1 LNDRGEPLPVL
12 EGFETLVLQLGGA
25 RIEIRAPTAEMHW
38 LRLLF
43 LRSKDPFKALLE
55 MGFAPAEIAK

>member
-1 LNDRGEPLPVL
+1 VL